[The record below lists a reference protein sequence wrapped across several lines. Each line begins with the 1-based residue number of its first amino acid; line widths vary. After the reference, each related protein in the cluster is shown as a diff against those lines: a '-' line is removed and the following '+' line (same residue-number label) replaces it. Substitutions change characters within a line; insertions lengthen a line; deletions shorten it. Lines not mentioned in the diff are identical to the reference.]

1 MQWKTKTLTVD
12 MFCNDIT
19 FIARLVTKILSLPGY
34 PLNSLFFY
42 PNILFFSLYTGMNIY
57 KQNKDSIKWLVSCNE
72 MDDVFTDYFHLDH
85 INYCKE
91 RVIPDSILTIWPLC
105 SFNLNCRKLF
115 FFLMKILTIQYYFFC
130 CCSTSYE
137 QCDLW

>member
-1 MQWKTKTLTVD
+1 
-12 MFCNDIT
+12 MFRNDIT
-19 FIARLVTKILSLPGY
+19 FIVRLVTKILSLPGY

-85 INYCKE
+85 LNYCKE

-115 FFLMKILTIQYYFFC
+115 FF
-130 CCSTSYE
+130 
-137 QCDLW
+137 